1 MKPTQYQLDKLAAMN
16 AANTAEVL
24 ALKAAAGALRPNDT
38 AARADISRRAHKL
51 EKNIKAAARLER
63 ELGLKKKPAATP

>member
-16 AANTAEVL
+16 RENTAEVL
-24 ALKAAAGALRPNDT
+24 ALKAAAGALQPNDSH
-38 AARADISRRAHKL
+38 ARADITRRAHKL

-63 ELGLKKKPAATP
+63 ELGLHKKPAGEP